1 MPVDLRHFEDDGSI
15 RHICLIKPPSLQN
28 RCASPRSFQ
37 SPFQN
42 MALAKRSVELF
53 YDVLSPYSWVAFEV
67 NSSVSIGLLLV
78 LVFCLERSATIFLH
92 SYFRLQPFVGTVGGG
107 VL

>member
-1 MPVDLRHFEDDGSI
+1 
-15 RHICLIKPPSLQN
+15 
-28 RCASPRSFQ
+28 
-37 SPFQN
+37 
-42 MALAKRSVELF
+42 MALGKRSVELF

-92 SYFRLQPFVGTVGGG
+92 SYLDYSLVWARLGAVYFDTGTGEVREAS
-107 VL
+107 VNRN